1 MARELMTVTDG
12 EVVTILTGEDAVAKM
27 IADLKECV
35 RKGGKVAR
43 EALEE
48 LEEEL

>member
-1 MARELMTVTDG
+1 MAREVVKTPTG
-12 EVVTILTGEDAVAKM
+12 EVVTLLTGEDAVEKM
-27 IADLKECV
+27 IADLKVCTG
-35 RKGGKVAR
+35 RGGKVAR